1 MPVYKELI
9 EGKQEIMVGYSDSAK
24 VRSMRF
30 IPPTSE
36 HLSWLTVL

>member
-24 VRSMRF
+24 VRANFFCSYPLF
-30 IPPTSE
+30 AAHFVTF
-36 HLSWLTVL
+36 

>member
-24 VRSMRF
+24 VR
-30 IPPTSE
+30 TLYE
-36 HLSWLTVL
+36 